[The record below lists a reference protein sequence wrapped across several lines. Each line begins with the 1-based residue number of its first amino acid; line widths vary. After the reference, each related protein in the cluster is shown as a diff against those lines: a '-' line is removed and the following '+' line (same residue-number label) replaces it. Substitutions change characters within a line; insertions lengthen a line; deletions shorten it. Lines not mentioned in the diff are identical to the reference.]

1 MSIQFAKATK
11 SQAKARVA
19 IFGPAGAGKT
29 MTALRI
35 ATGLA
40 GEKGRIAVLDT
51 EHGSASKYAD
61 RFTFDTCKLGDSA
74 SVEVV
79 AEGLQAAKEG
89 GYDVVVVDSLS
100 HSWQELLADVEKIA
114 KAKYRGNTWSAWSEG
129 TPKQQAMVKAILRA
143 PFHLIATMR
152 SKTAWLEEKD
162 ERTGRV
168 KPVRVGLAPEAGKG
182 IEYEF
187 DLLMEMNPEHFAT
200 IIKDRT
206 GKYQDALLEKPG
218 EDFGRALAAWLS
230 DAPPPAK
237 LASETLV
244 ERLGVSGVTEAD
256 ATAFLHARKKL
267 AAGESVGDMPEDRA
281 TALMANIDAF
291 VAAVTEYRNNQ
302 QKGE

>member
-61 RFTFDTCKLGDSA
+61 RFTFDTCPLDESA

-79 AEGLQAAKEG
+79 VEGLRAAKAG
-89 GYDVVVVDSLS
+89 GYDVVLLDSMS
-100 HSWQELLADVEKIA
+100 HSWQELLAEVEQIA

-291 VAAVTEYRNNQ
+291 VAAVAEYRNNQ